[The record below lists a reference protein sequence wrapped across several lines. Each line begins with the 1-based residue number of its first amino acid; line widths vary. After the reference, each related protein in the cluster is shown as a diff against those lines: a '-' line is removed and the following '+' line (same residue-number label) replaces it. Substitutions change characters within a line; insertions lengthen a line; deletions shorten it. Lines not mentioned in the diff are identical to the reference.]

1 MSNIYLIGG
10 FFVIKRLILVFFI
23 LTFSIGIACA
33 GDNNATA
40 GDFDELNT
48 QITQADKMLYL
59 QKDYHSTNTSNQII
73 IDKEITID
81 GNMHN
86 ISAPDVERVFLV
98 KADNVCIKN
107 INFINSNTNGL
118 SGGVISWWGNNG
130 SLINCT
136 FTNNSASSG
145 GGALLWKG
153 DYGLIS
159 NCVFSNNSVNYG
171 VATSLND
178 GEGFDKSVIHIQI
191 VESDGGAL
199 YVSGNNLLIDNCDFT
214 NNTALLNGGAIS
226 VDWSRNLIIKNSR
239 FKNNKAS
246 YHGGAIEIN
255 GEDITLINIISKNN
269 TPNDLFNN
277 CLNTKVFNST
287 FNTINSFY
295 DVRYVAYFD
304 ELSELINNTL
314 PGTILVL
321 DKDYEYLNGSNKGIS
336 ISKPITIDGN
346 GHILDGNGLSRIFNI
361 TSDNVTLK
369 NIRFINGN
377 AFGRYFTT
385 YIGGGAIYWNGNN
398 GYLENCNFT
407 NNHGWG
413 IEDDPF
419 ENPKSYIEEDGTIRE
434 VFIVRPMGAR
444 TNEGGAIVWNGT
456 NGTIFKCEFR
466 NNSVGYPNCG
476 GAIFWRGSNGK
487 IISSI
492 FMDNGAWTGAAVAW
506 LGENGLIDS
515 SRFLN
520 SGLADNGIHWF
531 GEGGVINNSILLSKD
546 MRNVVNYYSESLNAD
561 NNFWGDTVENPMAK
575 SKPANVKIW
584 YLCKNNKFV
593 DNFLNLNLNSKLFT
607 LINSSHVFNIKIT
620 SQDLKIYYKSSKM
633 FKVRVFDN
641 YGKAVSG
648 KIVSFKINGKVYN
661 VKTDKKGYAG
671 LKINQKPGTY
681 TITAQYGD
689 VKVKNKITV
698 KTTLITKN
706 VIKKVKKSAK
716 FKVKLLNS
724 KGKVLKNKIIKIR
737 FNSKNYKIKTNKN
750 GIASFSLAKNLK
762 VGKYSIKTT
771 YGSLSNSNKII
782 VKK

>member
-1 MSNIYLIGG
+1 
-10 FFVIKRLILVFFI
+10 
-23 LTFSIGIACA
+23 
-33 GDNNATA
+33 
-40 GDFDELNT
+40 
-48 QITQADKMLYL
+48 
-59 QKDYHSTNTSNQII
+59 
-73 IDKEITID
+73 
-81 GNMHN
+81 
-86 ISAPDVERVFLV
+86 
-98 KADNVCIKN
+98 
-107 INFINSNTNGL
+107 
-118 SGGVISWWGNNG
+118 
-130 SLINCT
+130 
-136 FTNNSASSG
+136 
-145 GGALLWKG
+145 
-153 DYGLIS
+153 
-159 NCVFSNNSVNYG
+159 
-171 VATSLND
+171 
-178 GEGFDKSVIHIQI
+178 
-191 VESDGGAL
+191 
-199 YVSGNNLLIDNCDFT
+199 
-214 NNTALLNGGAIS
+214 
-226 VDWSRNLIIKNSR
+226 
-239 FKNNKAS
+239 
-246 YHGGAIEIN
+246 
-255 GEDITLINIISKNN
+255 
-269 TPNDLFNN
+269 
-277 CLNTKVFNST
+277 
-287 FNTINSFY
+287 
-295 DVRYVAYFD
+295 
-304 ELSELINNTL
+304 
-314 PGTILVL
+314 
-321 DKDYEYLNGSNKGIS
+321 
-336 ISKPITIDGN
+336 
-346 GHILDGNGLSRIFNI
+346 
-361 TSDNVTLK
+361 
-369 NIRFINGN
+369 
-377 AFGRYFTT
+377 
-385 YIGGGAIYWNGNN
+385 
-398 GYLENCNFT
+398 
-407 NNHGWG
+407 
-413 IEDDPF
+413 
-419 ENPKSYIEEDGTIRE
+419 
-434 VFIVRPMGAR
+434 
-444 TNEGGAIVWNGT
+444 
-456 NGTIFKCEFR
+456 
-466 NNSVGYPNCG
+466 
-476 GAIFWRGSNGK
+476 
-487 IISSI
+487 
-492 FMDNGAWTGAAVAW
+492 MDNGAWTGAAVAW

-515 SRFLN
+515 SRYLN

-661 VKTDKKGYAG
+661 VKTDKNGYAG

-706 VIKKVKKSAK
+706 ISKKVKKSAK